1 MKRVI
6 LTVTALALTALFAV
20 SQNVPRDKVIVEIGT
35 GTWCQYCPG
44 SAMGADDLIA
54 NGHPVAI
61 IEYHSGDNY
70 ANTYSNSRVSYYN
83 VSGFPTAYFDGGL
96 SVVGGSTTQTMYP
109 QYSTRV
115 NQRAAITSPFSI
127 AVEGTHTCFTNF
139 TANITV
145 NKVGTNTSSN
155 LRVHA
160 VLTESHIEVS
170 WFGMDEI
177 NYVCR
182 QMLPNQ
188 NGTAVTFS
196 GGNTETVSVN
206 FSLLPEYVPENCEL
220 VVFIQD
226 NATKEI
232 FQGTKVNLLDFLPEY
247 DYDATIKEVTNLPE
261 ANCSG
266 SVEPVISIR
275 NLGSEPLT
283 SLEIN
288 YHVNDGEP
296 QSFSWTGTLDYLDTE
311 EVTLPAIAFPVE
323 EENDLVVECSLPNGQ
338 ADECTSND
346 VNTVVVPRSAF
357 TPNTVKLLLRT
368 DANPSETT
376 WEVVN
381 GNGEVLYSGGP
392 YTTAGQTIQATFDLP
407 DEACH
412 YFRIYDAG
420 GDGFTS
426 QGFYLL
432 YFGSNTSIS
441 QVTGKNFGAEHT
453 VEFNTADPV
462 GVDDQFNAKGGV
474 SVYPNP
480 FSGNTTFSFTLNQ
493 AANASVKVYAL
504 TGQEVAAVN
513 AGVLTAGTHFLNLDA
528 STLKAGM
535 YLYKVVA
542 GEESYTGKIVV
553 K

>member
-1 MKRVI
+1 MKRAL
-6 LTVTALALTALFAV
+6 LTVAAIALAAV
-20 SQNVPRDKVIVEIGT
+20 FGVAQNVPRDKVIVEIGT

-44 SAMGADDLIA
+44 AAMGADDLIA

-61 IEYHSGDNY
+61 IEYHNGDDY
-70 ANTYSNSRVSYYN
+70 ANTFSNSRNSYYN
-83 VSGFPTAYFDGGL
+83 ISGFPTAFFDGGL
-96 SVVGGSTTQTMYP
+96 SVVGGSNTQSMYP

-115 NQRAAITSPFSI
+115 NQRAAITSPFSLE
-127 AVEGTHTCFTNF
+127 VEGTHTCFTNF
-139 TANITV
+139 TANITIE
-145 NKVGTNTSSN
+145 KVGTNSSSN

-170 WFGMDEI
+170 WFGLHEV

-182 QMLPNQ
+182 KMMPNQ
-188 NGTAVTFS
+188 NGTTVSFS
-196 GGNTETVSVN
+196 GGNTQTISVN
-206 FSLLPEYVPENCEL
+206 FSLEPDYVPENCEL

-226 NATKEI
+226 NSTKEI
-232 FQGTKVNLLDFLPEY
+232 FQGTKMSLLDFLPEY
-247 DYDATIKEVTNLPE
+247 DFDATVHEVANLPE

-266 SVEPVISIR
+266 SLEPVITIK
-275 NLGSEPLT
+275 NLGGQPLF
-283 SLEIN
+283 SLEIS
-288 YHVNDGEP
+288 YSVNNGDP
-296 QSFSWTGTLDYLDTE
+296 QTYSWTGALDYLAAE
-311 EVTLPAIAFPVE
+311 EVTLPAITFPVQDD
-323 EENDLVVECSLPNGQ
+323 NNLVVECSLPNGQ
-338 ADECTSND
+338 TDECTSND
-346 VNTVVVPRSAF
+346 VSTVIVPRSAY

-368 DANPSETT
+368 DVNPTETT

-381 GNGEVLYSGGP
+381 GNGEVVYSGGP

-432 YFGSNTSIS
+432 YYGTNTSIS
-441 QVTGKNFGAEHT
+441 QVTGQNFGFEHT
-453 VEFNTADPV
+453 VEFNTTDPV
-462 GVDDQFNAKGGV
+462 GIDDPFQDNGGV

-480 FSGNTTFSFTLNQ
+480 FSGNTTFSFTL
-493 AANASVKVYAL
+493 ASAGNASVKVYSL
-504 TGQEVAAVN
+504 TGQEVASVN
-513 AGVLTAGTHFLNLDA
+513 AGFLTAGTHYLNLNGSA
-528 STLKAGM
+528 LKAGM

-542 GEESYTGKIVV
+542 GEGSFTGKIIV